1 MGLFVKIDGIEGEA
15 TDSAHAKWILAD
27 SASLPVFRSIPGG
40 AVDQQRTKGE
50 TSLGDITFTRQLD
63 KSSPKLMEACALGKF
78 NKEVLV
84 EFTTTTGGKTETYL
98 KWKLENV
105 VFTGYSVH
113 GNSTGEPLPSE
124 QTSMNFT
131 KITYTY
137 TEFDNKT
144 GSKKGNVE
152 TKYEM
157 GANKS

>member
-1 MGLFVKIDGIEGEA
+1 MGLFVQVDGIKGES
-15 TDSAHAKWILAD
+15 TDDKHKEWILSD

-78 NKEVLV
+78 NKKVVV

-98 KWKLENV
+98 KWELENV
-105 VFTGYSVH
+105 IFTGYSVH
-113 GNSTGEPLPSE
+113 GNSSGEPLPSE
-124 QTSMNFT
+124 QVSMNFT

-137 TEFDNKT
+137 TEYDNKT

-152 TKYEM
+152 AKYEL

>member
-1 MGLFVKIDGIEGEA
+1 MGLFIKIDGIEGES
-15 TDSAHAKWILAD
+15 TDAAHVKWILCD

-40 AVDQQRTKGE
+40 AVDAQRTKGE
-50 TSLGDITFTRQLD
+50 TSLGDISCTRQLD
-63 KSSPKLMEACALGKF
+63 KSSPKLMAATALGKF

-84 EFTTTTGGKTETYL
+84 EFTTTVNEKTETYL

-113 GNSTGEPLPSE
+113 GNSSGEPLPSE
-124 QTSMNFT
+124 QVSMNFS

-137 TEFDNKT
+137 TEFDSKT

-152 TKYEM
+152 VAYEA
-157 GANKS
+157 GKNG

>member
-1 MGLFVKIDGIEGEA
+1 MGLFIKIDGIEGEA
-15 TDSAHAKWILAD
+15 TDSKHSKWILAD

-50 TSLGDITFTRQLD
+50 TSLGDVSFTRQLD

-113 GNSTGEPLPSE
+113 GNSSGEPLPSE
-124 QTSMNFT
+124 QTSMNFS

-137 TEFDNKT
+137 TEFDNAKGT
-144 GSKKGNVE
+144 KKGNVE
-152 TKYEM
+152 VAYEL
-157 GANKS
+157 GKNG

>member
-1 MGLFVKIDGIEGEA
+1 MGLFVKIEGIEGES
-15 TDSAHAKWILAD
+15 TDSNHSKWILCD
-27 SASLPVFRSIPGG
+27 TASMPVFRSIPSG

-50 TSLGDITFTRQLD
+50 TALGDVTLVRQLD
-63 KSSPKLMEACALGKF
+63 KSSPKLFEATALGKF
-78 NKEVLV
+78 NKEVLI

-113 GNSTGEPLPSE
+113 GNSSGEPLPSE
-124 QTSMNFT
+124 QVSMNFT
-131 KITYTY
+131 KATYTY

-152 TKYEM
+152 AKYEL

>member
-1 MGLFVKIDGIEGEA
+1 MALYVKIDGIEGES
-15 TDSAHAKWILAD
+15 TDSNHSKWILAD
-27 SASLPVFRSIPGG
+27 SASLPVFRSIPSG

-50 TSLGDITFTRQLD
+50 TSLGDVTFVRQLD

-78 NKEVLV
+78 NKLVTV

-98 KWKLENV
+98 KWALENAI
-105 VFTGYSVH
+105 FTGYSVH
-113 GNSTGEPLPSE
+113 GNSSGEPLPSE
-124 QTSMNFT
+124 QVSLNFT

-152 TKYEM
+152 AKYEM